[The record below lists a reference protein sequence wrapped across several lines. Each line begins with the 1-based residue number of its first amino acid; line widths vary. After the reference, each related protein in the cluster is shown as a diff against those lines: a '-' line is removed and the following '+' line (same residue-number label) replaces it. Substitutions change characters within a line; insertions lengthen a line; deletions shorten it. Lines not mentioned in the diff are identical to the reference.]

1 MEVSKYN
8 QMMAYLT
15 RPRERFSNG
24 GALNQK
30 YLYKNKRDGTYEVK
44 SKRDGTYKLFPKNK
58 LKEAKAFAKKL
69 EEKFA
74 KVDLVGLGTEDL
86 AKKLGVSKN
95 TIFTFKSRD
104 SEVFKNIKKYFN
116 VKQKSSTTPARYV
129 LKKGINLKDAIQDI
143 KSSIGAPGG
152 KGTKKA
158 TYRGKETT
166 ISQVKNVLLKSKKPL
181 NPDQI
186 KELLPNMN
194 IGTIRNNLQML
205 KNDESVANKI

>member
-104 SEVFKNIKKYFN
+104 SEVFKNIK
-116 VKQKSSTTPARYV
+116 
-129 LKKGINLKDAIQDI
+129 
-143 KSSIGAPGG
+143 
-152 KGTKKA
+152 
-158 TYRGKETT
+158 
-166 ISQVKNVLLKSKKPL
+166 
-181 NPDQI
+181 
-186 KELLPNMN
+186 
-194 IGTIRNNLQML
+194 
-205 KNDESVANKI
+205 